1 MAPSSTFTVDRLLGD
16 FLSKTMRLL
25 HENPARL
32 PEGYHRAVA
41 EPGVAMLVEPLN
53 EHTFVFV
60 PPNTVHQFASKPGSG
75 TDKLRQR
82 IHAGLFFQSVVD
94 KKRADSVRA
103 AAGADRVAAVST
115 APARRP
121 QP

>member
-1 MAPSSTFTVDRLLGD
+1 PSSTFTVDQLRGD
-16 FLSKTMRLL
+16 ILSNTMRLL

-32 PEGYHRAVA
+32 PEGYHSAVA

-82 IHAGLFFQSVVD
+82 IHAGLFFHSVVNN
-94 KKRADSVRA
+94 KRAEYLRA
-103 AAGADRVAAVST
+103 AAAADVGHVAFTTGKKSSS
-115 APARRP
+115 P
-121 QP
+121 